1 MAAVFQTQLK
11 LLILMIVMIEPVI
24 NESGTGKD
32 LATFHLLSYY
42 LFISFLSFFS
52 FFFIQVISFHL
63 FSSKDIL
70 FRFFYKLARHYT
82 IIQRVG

>member
-11 LLILMIVMIEPVI
+11 LLILMQPVI

-52 FFFIQVISFHL
+52 SSFRLFHFIYLVQRIFCL
-63 FSSKDIL
+63 D
-70 FRFFYKLARHYT
+70 FFYKLARHYT